1 MSRITKT
8 EEKMRDEEDMLDT
21 FAVIFTG
28 VLILGL
34 FTILYEILP

>member
-1 MSRITKT
+1 
-8 EEKMRDEEDMLDT
+8 MRDEEDMLDT
-21 FAVIFTG
+21 FAVIMTG